1 MTLYANDRDV
11 LETLLYRRLQ
21 TLWHDCTDALSIFS
35 KHSAG
40 TELCGQKV
48 WEALLTAFPLN
59 HQRMQTVLLATEF
72 GNLMALLEDR
82 CLLDA
87 TGSRHTTQ
95 PAHAGVVGHH
105 TSAHCSLQTRVPAP
119 SVLGPYADAA
129 GAGQPMLSIALN
141 PAPSSP
147 RFTNP
152 YS

>member
-95 PAHAGVVGHH
+95 PAHAGVSCHRTTV
-105 TSAHCSLQTRVPAP
+105 SPLFFIAYPQTRVPAP
-119 SVLGPYADAA
+119 SGHGPYADATNA
-129 GAGQPMLSIALN
+129 G
-141 PAPSSP
+141 PS
-147 RFTNP
+147 THT
-152 YS
+152 